1 MIGYDIYERFTK
13 EHFPIRQRMT
23 MTTKIY
29 CSRLYMQDYLDY
41 SIHLSFVK
49 NGPIKTQFYTFVTM
63 VSKKL
68 DRIFPLVEIVWVIPL
83 VIPAIIINK
92 LNSSFQCASFSFKRN
107 SQKNKKLLFLAPT
120 PTNGVYGRNFPY
132 A

>member
-1 MIGYDIYERFTK
+1 MMIGYDIYERFTK

-23 MTTKIY
+23 LTTKIY

-83 VIPAIIINK
+83 VIPAITINK
-92 LNSSFQCASFSFKRN
+92 LDSTFQCASFET
-107 SQKNKKLLFLAPT
+107 KKFDLAFF
-120 PTNGVYGRNFPY
+120 V
-132 A
+132 